1 MDVKKVNIAIDFG
14 TTNTLV
20 ATFEDKP
27 NILRLPG
34 ISYELCG
41 IDLIPSAVGY
51 SNDKGRTQI
60 SIGKETG
67 KLPEC
72 TIVRRMKRL
81 ATTRR
86 YKQILGNEVSY
97 RQATKD
103 FLEHLINA
111 LRYRFLQSEIG
122 TIVFTVPVDSY
133 DTYRAIIDEVC
144 EKTRVYSYH
153 VVDESTAAALG
164 YEIPFSNDSPYMII
178 DFGGGTI
185 DVSVVRLTRRGTS
198 TAVNVLGKSG
208 ADFGGTDIDEW
219 ILADFITNQGLKDS
233 LSKYSEN
240 EALRNSIER
249 MKIDL
254 CNRGAGKITFNDEA
268 GDFTI
273 KAQYT
278 NTQFNDILNKNRFQV
293 MIQSTI
299 DNALDNAYENGVKK
313 RDIAQ
318 VLVVGGSSQIPLFLD
333 IIKTNF
339 PHRVKEQDPYGAV
352 VRGAANYLNGRIIED
367 FLHHHY
373 ALQYLDKKR
382 NLYDYEVIV
391 PEGTKYPANNIKRLI
406 VTLPFSGQT
415 KAELKIFEVGK
426 YMNEDSELSGVYYGK
441 DGKLMT
447 QREGVNVETSRVPL
461 NENAADFIHIDPP
474 SVKDED
480 RFEVLF
486 SVDSERMLRVSVRD
500 LKVNSWL
507 MQDRIVARLK

>member
-41 IDLIPSAVGY
+41 LDLIPSAVGY
-51 SNDKGRTQI
+51 SNDKGRTKI
-60 SIGKETG
+60 SIGKETEE
-67 KLPEC
+67 LPEC

-81 ATTRR
+81 ATTKR
-86 YKQILGNEVSY
+86 YKQILDKEVSY
-97 RQATKD
+97 RQATGD

-133 DTYRAIIDEVC
+133 DTYRAIVDEVC
-144 EKTRVYSYH
+144 EKTRIFSYH
-153 VVDESTAAALG
+153 VIDESTAAALG
-164 YEIPFSNDSPYMII
+164 YEIPVSNDSPYMII

-185 DVSVVRLTRRGTS
+185 DVSVVRLTRRGS
-198 TAVNVLGKSG
+198 NVAVNVLGKSG
-208 ADFGGTDIDEW
+208 ANFGGTDIDEW
-219 ILADFITNQGLKDS
+219 LLTDFITNQGLKDS

-240 EALRNSIER
+240 EVLRSSVER

-254 CNRGAGKITFNDEA
+254 CNRGAGDITFNDKV

-278 NTQFNDILNKNRFQV
+278 NTQFNDILNRNKFQV
-293 MIQSTI
+293 IIQSTI

-313 RDIAQ
+313 KDIAQ

-333 IIKTNF
+333 IVKTNF
-339 PHRVKEQDPYGAV
+339 PNKVKEQDPYGAV
-352 VRGAANYLNGRIIED
+352 VRGAANYLNGKVIED

-382 NLYDYEVIV
+382 NMYDYEVIV
-391 PEGTKYPANNIKRLI
+391 PEGTKYPAKDVKRLI
-406 VTLPFSGQT
+406 IALPFSGQK
-415 KAELKIFEVGK
+415 KAEMKFFEIGK
-426 YMNEDSELSGVYYGK
+426 YACEAAELSGVYYGA

-447 QREGVNVETSRVPL
+447 QREDAEVETSRVPL
-461 NENAADFIHIDPP
+461 NENAADFIPIDPP

-486 SVDSERMLRVSVRD
+486 SVDFERMLKVSVRD